1 MGLEIPTF
9 YPGNSSSQTF
19 SYGSATADSVCQ
31 TAVPGFVADGY
42 VFNFSQTFVYTD
54 CSTFSGTLVQYN
66 GAQDCTN
73 ITNPT
78 GYFEIKMGNFS
89 ERITENGTCYILQFN
104 LENGTETYYMSAT
117 DSSNNSPLIAQY
129 VSNCQS
135 FVPSPTPSPTTN
147 SAATGLFQYSW
158 LLCTFLCTLIVFI

>member
-31 TAVPGFVADGY
+31 TAVPGFVYNGN
-42 VFNFSQTFVYTD
+42 VFNYSQTFVYTD

-78 GYFEIKMGNFS
+78 GFFEINVGNFS
-89 ERITENGTCYILQFN
+89 ERITENETCY
-104 LENGTETYYMSAT
+104 MPAT

-129 VSNCQS
+129 ASNCQS
-135 FVPSPTPSPTTN
+135 FVPSPTPSPHTPSPNTN

-158 LLCTFLCTLIVFI
+158 LLCTFLCTLIVFID